1 MIQKVINRFT
11 NSYILVTS
19 NFKKSKASA
28 ESVENLFDLI
38 YEMENVEKNLDE
50 TIMLCEIYNVI
61 GLNIKTNRILDS
73 LPLTTKEEKLK
84 TEAQIKLD
92 KDNKYKNTR
101 FYYRDLRE
109 AKITKDL
116 ENLSVADFV
125 IFNEEE
131 VFKIEFVKITQI
143 NIFNKYV
150 KTSEVSIYSD
160 VAPNNNLW
168 DSLINFFHWLSGC
181 RKELIDFYNINEIQN
196 KIHSANIEWFDGL
209 DIMDVIIEIKES
221 EKICCQILISDYSN
235 HNLGFELEIING
247 SIITILYN
255 PEL

>member
-19 NFKKSKASA
+19 NFKKSKAST

-50 TIMLCEIYNVI
+50 TIMLCEIYNLI

-73 LPLTTKEEKLK
+73 LPLTKEEEKIK
-84 TEAQIKLD
+84 VEAQIKLD
-92 KDNKYKNTR
+92 RDNRYKNTR

-125 IFNEEE
+125 ILNEEE
-131 VFKIEFVKITQI
+131 VFKIEFAKTSRL

-150 KTSEVSIYSD
+150 KTKDISIYSD
-160 VAPNNNLW
+160 VAPNKNLS
-168 DSLINFFHWLSGC
+168 DSLIYFFHWLSGC
-181 RKELIDFYNINEIQN
+181 RKELINFYNTTEIGN

-209 DIMDVIIEIKES
+209 DIMDVIIEIKDVK
-221 EKICCQILISDYSN
+221 KIFCQISISDYFN
-235 HNLGFELEIING
+235 HNLGFELEIIND
-247 SIITILYN
+247 SIISILYN
-255 PEL
+255 TEL